1 MLGPTGAD
9 ETAAL
14 VLTMEV
20 LVDFAVLAV
29 IILAGLVGPLLA
41 FPLGWH
47 VPVVVGE
54 LLVGIILG
62 STGLGYLDASDKTF
76 SFLAE
81 VGFGLVMFVVG
92 TQVPV
97 RDVSL
102 RRSLGRGAARA
113 VLVGAGSAVL
123 GVLLATGFGTG
134 HAALYAVLMASSS
147 AALILPIIDSLDLG
161 GEHVLQ
167 LLPQV
172 AIADAGC
179 IVALPL
185 AIDPAHAGRAA
196 LGALAVI
203 LTGASVFV
211 VLLLLERKGFRRR
224 LHRVSEQRHFALEL
238 RISLMILFSLAA
250 VATRSHVSIMLAGF
264 VFGLAV
270 AAVGEPRRL
279 ARQLFAVTEG
289 FLGPLFFVWLG
300 ASLDLR
306 ALGARP
312 SLILLGLLLGV
323 SAELSHSLARL
334 TGQPLS
340 LSSLSAAQLGVPVAA
355 AALGTSLNVL
365 QPGEP
370 AALVLGAL
378 VTIAAATLAGGSAVR
393 QGWIS
398 SPDGSSP
405 AQDPRPTH
413 RGRRTRPSSQ
423 TGASDS

>member
-1 MLGPTGAD
+1 M
-9 ETAAL
+9 
-14 VLTMEV
+14 
-20 LVDFAVLAV
+20 DFAMLA
-29 IILAGLVGPLLA
+29 IIVLAGLVGPLVAL
-41 FPLGWH
+41 PRGWH

-54 LLVGIILG
+54 LFVGILLG
-62 STGLGYLDASDKTF
+62 RTGIGYLDATDHTF
-76 SFLAE
+76 SFVAE

-92 TQVPV
+92 THVPV

-102 RRSLGRGAARA
+102 RRSLGRGTARA
-113 VLVGAGSAVL
+113 VLVGIGSAAL
-123 GVLLATGFGTG
+123 GVFLAAAFGTG

-147 AALILPIIDSLDLG
+147 AALILPIIDSLGLG
-161 GEHVLQ
+161 GPPVLQ

-172 AIADAGC
+172 AIADAVC

-185 AIDPAHAGRAA
+185 AIDPPHAWRAA
-196 LGALAVI
+196 LGALVVI
-203 LTGASVFV
+203 LAGVVVFSI
-211 VLLLLERKGFRRR
+211 LILLERKGFRRR
-224 LHRVSEQRHFALEL
+224 LHRLSEERHFALEL

-250 VATRSHVSIMLAGF
+250 VANDSHVSIMLAGF

-279 ARQLFAVTEG
+279 ARQLFALTEG

-312 SLILLGLLLGV
+312 ALILLGLLLGMGAV
-323 SAELSHSLARL
+323 LSHSLARL

-340 LSSLSAAQLGVPVAA
+340 LGSLAAGQLGVPVAA

-365 QPGEP
+365 EPGEP

-378 VTIAAATLAGGSAVR
+378 VTIAAASIAGGFAVR
-393 QGWIS
+393 QGLTGSADDPS
-398 SPDGSSP
+398 S
-405 AQDPRPTH
+405 AQ

-423 TGASDS
+423 TGSSDS

>member
-1 MLGPTGAD
+1 
-9 ETAAL
+9 
-14 VLTMEV
+14 
-20 LVDFAVLAV
+20 VDFTVLAV
-29 IILAGLVGPLLA
+29 IVLAGLVGPLLA
-41 FPLGWH
+41 LPRGWH

-54 LLVGIILG
+54 LLMGVLLG
-62 STGLGYLDASDKTF
+62 GTGLGYLNASNTTF
-76 SFLAE
+76 TFLAE
-81 VGFGLVMFVVG
+81 IGFGLVMFVVG
-92 TQVPV
+92 THVPV
-97 RDVSL
+97 RDVRL

-113 VLVGAGSAVL
+113 VLVGAGSALL
-123 GVLLATGFGTG
+123 GVLLATAFGTD

-161 GEHVLQ
+161 GPHVLQ

-172 AIADAGC
+172 AIADAVC

-185 AIDPAHAGRAA
+185 AIDPGHAGRAA

-203 LTGASVFV
+203 LTGVVIFAILFV
-211 VLLLLERKGFRRR
+211 LERKGFRHR

-250 VATRSHVSIMLAGF
+250 VASRSHVSIMLAGF

-270 AAVGEPRRL
+270 AAIGEPRRL

-300 ASLDLR
+300 ASLDLG
-306 ALGARP
+306 ALGAQP
-312 SLILLGLLLGV
+312 SLILLGLLLGLGAV
-323 SAELSHSLARL
+323 LSHSLARI

-340 LSSLSAAQLGVPVAA
+340 MSSLAAGQLGVPVAA

-365 QPGEP
+365 EPGEP

-378 VTIAAATLAGGSAVR
+378 VTVAVAAIAGGAAVR
-393 QGWIS
+393 QGHV
-398 SPDGSSP
+398 SSP
-405 AQDPRPTH
+405 AEVGKT
-413 RGRRTRPSSQ
+413 
-423 TGASDS
+423 

>member
-1 MLGPTGAD
+1 MP
-9 ETAAL
+9 
-14 VLTMEV
+14 
-20 LVDFAVLAV
+20 VDFAVLAV
-29 IILAGLVGPLLA
+29 IILAGLAGPLLA
-41 FPLGWH
+41 FPMGWH

-62 STGLGYLDASDKTF
+62 RTGLGYLDPSEGTF

-92 TQVPV
+92 THVPV
-97 RDVSL
+97 RDVTL

-113 VLVGAGSAVL
+113 MLVGAGSAVL
-123 GVLLATGFGTG
+123 GVLLAVGFGTG

-147 AALILPIIDSLDLG
+147 AALILPIIDSLGLG
-161 GEHVLQ
+161 GEQVLA

-172 AIADAGC
+172 AIADAVC

-185 AIDPAHAGRAA
+185 AIDPVHAGRAA

-211 VLLLLERKGFRRR
+211 VLLLLERKGLRHR

-270 AAVGEPRRL
+270 AAVGQPRRL

-312 SLILLGLLLGV
+312 GLILLGLLLGV
-323 SAELSHSLARL
+323 GAVLSHSLARF

-340 LSSLSAAQLGVPVAA
+340 LSSLAAGQLGVPVAA

-378 VTIAAATLAGGSAVR
+378 VTIAAATIAGGSAVR
-393 QGWIS
+393 QGRIS
-398 SPDGSSP
+398 SPD
-405 AQDPRPTH
+405 DPRPTQ

-423 TGASDS
+423 TGSSDS